1 MTRQKTKTRPTPR
14 PSGGGVAKPRVPEP
28 RLGLRS
34 RAPSR
39 AQSEPT
45 VPVVPRVHAGS
56 TLPKPWARP
65 TAPANRP
72 SEPPPPPPTPP
83 PPGDDTASSSSLSSD
98 SDDGSDHPR
107 GDPMEDVQRMIEKS
121 ITAAFAARDQAVAT
135 ATATGTIP
143 ASFPSLPSSSTL
155 PQHVLSRWPWVSEDV
170 VKNIA
175 AGTFEIDNLP
185 KLHRSDEL
193 RNAYLKRSMKGGGI
207 YQPLDGKPPEF
218 IAGTSKLQSSFRDSA
233 TFFLAWHI
241 YTSIR
246 AEFKP
251 EMGTRLAFW
260 TETLQYFVHLGYP
273 WSSILSYIIAYYQTY
288 QNRDDAQ
295 AWFEPNATLMQLHL
309 TLVHQPT
316 APSLPSAAAASTST
330 STTAPWSARP
340 RPQPSAA
347 KLVSMSEEVCQ
358 NFNRVSGCTWSAI
371 HGGSTCPRR
380 HVCTRCLLVTH
391 KLFNC
396 PGRKA
401 AAGT

>member
-14 PSGGGVAKPRVPEP
+14 PSGGGVAKPHVPEP

-45 VPVVPRVHAGS
+45 VPVVPRVRAGS

-72 SEPPPPPPTPP
+72 GEPPQPPPTPP

-107 GDPMEDVQRMIEKS
+107 GDPMEDVQHMIEKS

-135 ATATGTIP
+135 ATGTIP
-143 ASFPSLPSSSTL
+143 APFPSLPSSPAL

-218 IAGTSKLQSSFRDSA
+218 ITGSSGFLIVLLEREKKLAASRSQG
-233 TFFLAWHI
+233 LAWMTDQTTGWTTIKSLCRVSIQII
-241 YTSIR
+241 Y
-246 AEFKP
+246 
-251 EMGTRLAFW
+251 
-260 TETLQYFVHLGYP
+260 
-273 WSSILSYIIAYYQTY
+273 
-288 QNRDDAQ
+288 
-295 AWFEPNATLMQLHL
+295 
-309 TLVHQPT
+309 
-316 APSLPSAAAASTST
+316 SAATYIY
-330 STTAPWSARP
+330 
-340 RPQPSAA
+340 PS
-347 KLVSMSEEVCQ
+347 
-358 NFNRVSGCTWSAI
+358 
-371 HGGSTCPRR
+371 
-380 HVCTRCLLVTH
+380 
-391 KLFNC
+391 
-396 PGRKA
+396 
-401 AAGT
+401 